1 MVIIESVFYGDNAIR
16 VWTLGYLFLDAKWG
30 FKGLDRWAMI
40 SAWFGRWLLLKR
52 ILWGRESRKKCFVK
66 T

>member
-1 MVIIESVFYGDNAIR
+1 MVIMLSGFELWDIF
-16 VWTLGYLFLDAKWG
+16 FLDAKWG

-52 ILWGRESRKKCFVK
+52 IL
-66 T
+66 